1 MAQTG
6 PLWTDEAFVRSL
18 EERIAEIRRD
28 HLEPLEKGL
37 LHIAESGH
45 DVTQREID
53 SLRRNIAGIEAVIAQ
68 HRDKGD

>member
-1 MAQTG
+1 LARTG

-18 EERIAEIRRD
+18 EERIAEIRRA
-28 HLEPLEKGL
+28 HLEPLEQGL
-37 LHIAESGH
+37 LHIGASGV

-68 HRDKGD
+68 YRYKDD